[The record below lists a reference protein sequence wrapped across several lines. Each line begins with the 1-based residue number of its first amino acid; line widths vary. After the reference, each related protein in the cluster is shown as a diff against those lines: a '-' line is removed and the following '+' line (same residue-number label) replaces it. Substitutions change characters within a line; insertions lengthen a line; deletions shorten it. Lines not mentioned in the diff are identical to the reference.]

1 MATTIKKPV
10 PGGIAGAIPSPKP
23 SATPKSFSA
32 RHPPSGPYTFEGAS
46 EKGGNTPSSR
56 APARTPVRTPARR
69 DSVFSRM
76 RTKVHGTPYTPIPKK
91 GKGNRRK
98 TTVHS
103 RHSSAMKAKK
113 VTRRQTMATSSRTRA
128 GAMRANKILNTPP
141 VVKKKT
147 SRVGENLKKLEEERR
162 EQAEKLRL
170 KQQRAEENQRKLQH
184 EREKKLKASASRR
197 SMVYDRKQAAKREA
211 LALDG
216 MSRRE
221 ESIQAYKAKLDAA
234 LKDSMK
240 SKVEEIF
247 GVAGSTSSRLKRS
260 DEFTL
265 D

>member
-1 MATTIKKPV
+1 
-10 PGGIAGAIPSPKP
+10 
-23 SATPKSFSA
+23 
-32 RHPPSGPYTFEGAS
+32 
-46 EKGGNTPSSR
+46 
-56 APARTPVRTPARR
+56 
-69 DSVFSRM
+69 
-76 RTKVHGTPYTPIPKK
+76 
-91 GKGNRRK
+91 
-98 TTVHS
+98 
-103 RHSSAMKAKK
+103 
-113 VTRRQTMATSSRTRA
+113 MATSSRTRA